1 MPEGALCPFMCG
13 ASFEAMCFYLIVM
26 RGFSVEQFFVPAAL
40 VLGLIFQC
48 LFTVGSV
55 PDKQTHLD
63 TAYKFSN
70 RMFFVEETENPYTIY
85 KRVCD
90 VEMSDMLTNG
100 LETNSHYLLM
110 TETFTE
116 PENTELV
123 EVPYQDASSLV
134 PGLVYMPA
142 GNQSGK
148 TAWTFGY
155 AYAPAW
161 KEF

>member
-1 MPEGALCPFMCG
+1 MSFYVRRFF
-13 ASFEAMCFYLIVM
+13 FEAMCFYLIVM
-26 RGFSVEQFFVPAAL
+26 RGLSVEQFFVPAAL

-55 PDKQTHLD
+55 PDEQTHLD

-70 RMFFVEETENPYTIY
+70 RMLFVEETENPYTIY

-116 PENTELV
+116 PEITRACGSAV
-123 EVPYQDASSLV
+123 SGCFQSCSGAC
-134 PGLVYMPA
+134 VYA
-142 GNQSGK
+142 GGSRNESGK

-161 KEF
+161 KDF